1 MHGPRQLRFFSCQG
15 KRRRN
20 EAQKT
25 QGKATKKNQGSETEK
40 GHGSLGETTGGTK
53 KRGEMRHWPSSAAIS
68 PCRRRLEQGNEI
80 QCRGN
85 ADENDAY
92 LGGNIR
98 FIVSVS
104 VRVVV
109 VFVMSTHAAFLL
121 GGFLF
126 LQQREAVA
134 DPLHNDTA
142 RNL

>member
-1 MHGPRQLRFFSCQG
+1 
-15 KRRRN
+15 
-20 EAQKT
+20 
-25 QGKATKKNQGSETEK
+25 
-40 GHGSLGETTGGTK
+40 
-53 KRGEMRHWPSSAAIS
+53 MRHWPSSAAIS